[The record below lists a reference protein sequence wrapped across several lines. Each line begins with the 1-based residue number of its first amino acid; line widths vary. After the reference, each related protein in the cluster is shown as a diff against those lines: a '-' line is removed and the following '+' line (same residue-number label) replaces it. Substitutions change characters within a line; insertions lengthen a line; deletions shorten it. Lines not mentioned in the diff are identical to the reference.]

1 MYYSTVSF
9 LFVCLR
15 HAHRSRDDAGAR
27 PLLAAR
33 FFPFCLSVPAPVLI
47 RQRNLTF
54 THLRPSSP
62 HSNSAGRSHRR
73 LGRACAMRLSKAS
86 EFGRDSAKGQSRR
99 RALIPQSRRRR
110 FLTWFPFRS
119 LLSTVSTSVPIHHH
133 GTALAQQHLSPPP
146 PTTAAAPRPRSAR
159 VDDGRTGRLRPRTH
173 WSSAPSTK
181 FDRVLRSVHAPCMRC
196 GGHLSEHGDERCWCG
211 SGVRRRCSR
220 CSRDRSL
227 CAGSHLPQAGLTPL
241 QLTRVLFALTFA
253 STTNKQLPS
262 PASSAAAAR

>member
-1 MYYSTVSF
+1 MHV
-9 LFVCLR
+9 R
-15 HAHRSRDDAGAR
+15 
-27 PLLAAR
+27 AR
-33 FFPFCLSVPAPVLI
+33 FFPVCLSVPAPVLI

-99 RALIPQSRRRR
+99 RALRPQSRRRR

-133 GTALAQQHLSPPP
+133 GTALAHSSICRPRHPLPPP
-146 PTTAAAPRPRSAR
+146 LPAPGPP
-159 VDDGRTGRLRPRTH
+159 VWTMVELDGCVRAPH
-173 WSSAPSTK
+173 WSPAPSTK

-196 GGHLSEHGDERCWCG
+196 GGHLSEHGDERYWCG

-241 QLTRVLFALTFA
+241 QLARVLFALTFA

>member
-9 LFVCLR
+9 LFACLR

-27 PLLAAR
+27 PLLAA
-33 FFPFCLSVPAPVLI
+33 FFPFCLSVPTPVLI

-99 RALIPQSRRRR
+99 RALRPQSRRRR

-133 GTALAQQHLSPPP
+133 GTALAHSSICRPRHPLPPP
-146 PTTAAAPRPRSAR
+146 LPAPGPPVWTMAENWTVASAHPTGPSAF
-159 VDDGRTGRLRPRTH
+159 D
-173 WSSAPSTK
+173 K
-181 FDRVLRSVHAPCMRC
+181 FDRVLRSVHALWRTP
-196 GGHLSEHGDERCWCG
+196 
-211 SGVRRRCSR
+211 VRARR
-220 CSRDRSL
+220 
-227 CAGSHLPQAGLTPL
+227 
-241 QLTRVLFALTFA
+241 
-253 STTNKQLPS
+253 
-262 PASSAAAAR
+262 

>member
-99 RALIPQSRRRR
+99 RALRPQSRRRR

-133 GTALAQQHLSPPP
+133 GTALAHSSIC
-146 PTTAAAPRPRSAR
+146 RPR
-159 VDDGRTGRLRPRTH
+159 RTR
-173 WSSAPSTK
+173 
-181 FDRVLRSVHAPCMRC
+181 
-196 GGHLSEHGDERCWCG
+196 WCCSG
-211 SGVRRRCSR
+211 SGRREGSRGGAPLSLRLQCLHRRPFVCCS
-220 CSRDRSL
+220 L
-227 CAGSHLPQAGLTPL
+227 VCAACWLRVHGAASIMNNHNHAFKWTL
-241 QLTRVLFALTFA
+241 QPWL
-253 STTNKQLPS
+253 
-262 PASSAAAAR
+262 